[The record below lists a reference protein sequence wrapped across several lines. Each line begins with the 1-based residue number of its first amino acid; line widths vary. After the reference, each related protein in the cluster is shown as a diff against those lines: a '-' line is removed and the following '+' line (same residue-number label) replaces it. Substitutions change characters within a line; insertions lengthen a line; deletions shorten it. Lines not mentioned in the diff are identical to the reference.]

1 MWNQTC
7 HFIIKVAYAV
17 SVSLNYSQMFPRF
30 SVKVLFLRVLYSV
43 CAQDQFILVSLI
55 SDFETS
61 FVKPIVLHFL
71 FYLSFFLS
79 LISNFFLF
87 FHVFLLSISI
97 IYISNYIWFDIYLPL
112 ISIYLTFSG
121 SDVYLLTISGF
132 DIYLSNY
139 LWF

>member
-17 SVSLNYSQMFPRF
+17 FVSLNYSQMFPRF

-87 FHVFLLSISI
+87 FMCFYYLSLLSI
-97 IYISNYIWFDIYLPL
+97 YLTISGL

-121 SDVYLLTISGF
+121 SDVYLLTISGLMS
-132 DIYLSNY
+132 IY
-139 LWF
+139 